1 MSDMSVSGSKVSRP
15 DSEGTLG
22 ARIVAADRSTLPRGK
37 ARVLVGGGAF
47 VLVSS
52 TLSAP
57 AGESASVSGDCLRR
71 LQGPERNETE
81 LELSAES
88 VRSRV

>member
-1 MSDMSVSGSKVSRP
+1 MSDMSGSGSKVSRP

-22 ARIVAADRSTLPRGK
+22 LRIVAADRSTMPRGK

-52 TLSAP
+52 TLSAQRASQRASQVTVF
-57 AGESASVSGDCLRR
+57 AGFRDQSGTQRSWNSR
-71 LQGPERNETE
+71 L
-81 LELSAES
+81 
-88 VRSRV
+88 SR